1 MNLGNQLAAYEANGQ
16 AEWLRYLN
24 QKVIDNICESEPLM
38 QANLVMQLASIQSDK
53 YPILSAGIVEFC
65 KK

>member
-38 QANLVMQLASIQSDK
+38 QANLVIRLPVFSPISINSI
-53 YPILSAGIVEFC
+53 YRNC
-65 KK
+65 